1 MRWVLDFNFLSLKWG
16 KGIQMI
22 YAIPLKFMS
31 LKKLKP
37 EVKGEGRKRGCWV
50 AEPHEMGALVV
61 CVGSSIFIM
70 RHGL

>member
-22 YAIPLKFMS
+22 YAIPLK
-31 LKKLKP
+31 P

-50 AEPHEMGALVV
+50 AEPHEMVALVV